1 MRRWSKRWPEVS
13 WIATAILEA
22 RQADRPE
29 EAPVDL
35 DAAQSV
41 DAASAPEV
49 PTSPDAWSWAEVA
62 FIGGTLGDMPALE
75 ALRAARPSEGTVQ
88 RVYAC
93 LYETHDLARLEVVL
107 DWIDDDL
114 LNFPRPIPTAW
125 NMNLST
131 TPGQLMYPAFRR
143 ALAFRQ

>member
-41 DAASAPEV
+41 DAASDPEV

-75 ALRAARPSEGTVQ
+75 ALRALDLPKARFSGCT
-88 RVYAC
+88 
-93 LYETHDLARLEVVL
+93 
-107 DWIDDDL
+107 
-114 LNFPRPIPTAW
+114 
-125 NMNLST
+125 
-131 TPGQLMYPAFRR
+131 PAFTRPTTWPG
-143 ALAFRQ
+143 LKWCSIGLMTTS